1 MITQQQSQESK
12 VQQIFPVIEERL
24 KIEKQLVESGGVRL
38 TKVVHER
45 EEVVDEALM
54 KEQIHVERVPI
65 NSYIDTPI
73 EIRYEGDKIIIP
85 VIEEVLVKRLLL
97 KEELH
102 ITKKLKIV
110 HRPQSFTLRQE
121 EVIVED
127 IQTPSNE

>member
-1 MITQQQSQESK
+1 MIAQQQNEDSK
-12 VQQIFPVIEERL
+12 EQQIFPVIEERL

-38 TKVVHER
+38 TKLVHER

-65 NSYIDTPI
+65 NLYIDRAT

-110 HRPQSFTLRQE
+110 NQPQSFTLRQE
-121 EVIVED
+121 EVIVEE
-127 IQTPSNE
+127 IQTP